1 MRLQA
6 LKNLFRHSES
16 TYFSSCVVTDYVMSG
31 VEVIGA
37 ISSVAQLVDVCF
49 RVIQSLSDLLS
60 TVRRIPEAMKQRQAN
75 VEQLQEI
82 LRMIR
87 DCPVLQTAN
96 IGQVLERI
104 ATKLQNLRGILQ
116 KLINTSDKGI
126 KKYCRALFGAVQ
138 EKRIISV
145 FNELESDK
153 TMLILCIVNVDS
165 SLLHLIDSKFSGI
178 AAKITEVSKE
188 LPNIQDATQRMRIIL
203 KAFHE
208 IPTRNFLGNEL
219 PCRSNGDTNQNHNT
233 SNVYKTSSLDGCG
246 KTATPEV
253 VEEYK
258 VSTLDT
264 QELVKSLLT
273 VALGFNR
280 VA

>member
-1 MRLQA
+1 
-6 LKNLFRHSES
+6 
-16 TYFSSCVVTDYVMSG
+16 MSG

-37 ISSVAQLVDVCF
+37 ISGVAQLVDVCF
-49 RVIQSLSDLLS
+49 RVIQSLFDLLS
-60 TVRRIPEAMKQRQAN
+60 TVRRIPEVMKQRQAN
-75 VEQLQEI
+75 VELLQEI

-116 KLINTSDKGI
+116 KLINTSDKGT
-126 KKYCRALFGAVQ
+126 KKYCRALFGALFGALQ

-165 SLLHLIDSKFSGI
+165 SLLHLMDSKFSGI
-178 AAKITEVSKE
+178 SAKITELSKE

-208 IPTRNFLGNEL
+208 IPTRNFVGNEL

-246 KTATPEV
+246 KTATPEM

-258 VSTLDT
+258 VSTPDT

>member
-1 MRLQA
+1 
-6 LKNLFRHSES
+6 
-16 TYFSSCVVTDYVMSG
+16 MSG

-60 TVRRIPEAMKQRQAN
+60 TVRRIPEVMKQRQAN

-96 IGQVLERI
+96 IGQVLESI
-104 ATKLQNLRGILQ
+104 ATKLQNLRRILQ

-126 KKYCRALFGAVQ
+126 KKHCRALFGAVQ
-138 EKRIISV
+138 EKKIIST

-188 LPNIQDATQRMRIIL
+188 LPNIQDAAQRMRIIA

-208 IPTRNFLGNEL
+208 IPARNCLRDEL
-219 PCRSNGDTNQNHNT
+219 PCRFNGDVDQNRKNAGIRET
-233 SNVYKTSSLDGCG
+233 PSLGGCG
-246 KTATPEV
+246 KPATSEV

-258 VSTLDT
+258 VSTPET
-264 QELVKSLLT
+264 QDLVKSLLT
-273 VALGFNR
+273 VVLGFNR

>member
-1 MRLQA
+1 
-6 LKNLFRHSES
+6 
-16 TYFSSCVVTDYVMSG
+16 MSG
-31 VEVIGA
+31 IEVIGA
-37 ISSVAQLVDVCF
+37 IASVVQLVDVCF
-49 RVIQSLSDLLS
+49 RVTKSLFDLLS
-60 TVRRIPEAMKQRQAN
+60 TVRRIPEVMKQRQAN

-96 IGQVLERI
+96 IGQVLGSI
-104 ATKLQNLRGILQ
+104 ATKLQNLRGILE
-116 KLINTSDKGI
+116 KLINTSGKGT
-126 KKYCRALFGAVQ
+126 KKHCRALFGAVK
-138 EKRIISV
+138 EKRIISI

-188 LPNIQDATQRMRIIL
+188 LPNIQDAAQRMRIML

-208 IPTRNFLGNEL
+208 IPARTFLGNEQ
-219 PCRSNGDTNQNHNT
+219 PCRSNGDADQNHNT
-233 SNVYKTSSLDGCG
+233 ANVCKTPSLGGCG

-258 VSTLDT
+258 VSTPET
-264 QELVKSLLT
+264 QDLVKSLLT